1 MKKKI
6 IVLLMLLMLPYVV
19 KATGGFNV
27 TPNNI
32 TMYVGEN
39 RDITISSNNAVGK
52 LNIISSNGGVAQ
64 VNQGSIFIQ
73 NPGASSKVNVK
84 GLSAG
89 TAVISVIASP
99 DFATMDE
106 EILDGVTKKITVTIQ
121 AKNEVQAP
129 VNNKST
135 NNNLKSLSVEG
146 YEITKIDE
154 HNYSLNIP
162 KNVESINILAI
173 PESDKSQV
181 NGSGNHPLKEG
192 LNDIE
197 IIVIAESGQKNI
209 IHLNV
214 VRKEN
219 YTMDDLDEILKNNDL
234 DNPQIEL
241 KENTI
246 TDEQLG
252 KIKTSKKTITLNY
265 LDETGNTLYG
275 WKVDGSKLNDIF
287 TFDGNINI
295 YKEPNQNIIEVTNYS
310 QGIYI
315 DYNNNGK
322 IPEGV
327 LLQINTQA
335 YFKDNENLNV
345 YTYLEKDNKLKELSH
360 NNKIT
365 NNLIEIKPQDK
376 GNLFITPANLGSNTT
391 SSNNKV
397 ALVTISIV
405 EFIIILIGGGYT
417 IYKNFF
423 KKKVHDKKV
432 ELPNLNN

>member
-162 KNVESINILAI
+162 KNVEIINILAI